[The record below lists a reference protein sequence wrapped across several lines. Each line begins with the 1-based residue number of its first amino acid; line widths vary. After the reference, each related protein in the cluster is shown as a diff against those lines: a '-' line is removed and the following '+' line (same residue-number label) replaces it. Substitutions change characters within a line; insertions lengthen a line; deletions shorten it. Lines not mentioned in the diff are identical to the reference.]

1 MPGTA
6 LTALGQGGDWVQ
18 TDWMSNALR
27 YATRAHLR
35 RLELLFG
42 QPIDCGM
49 ALQNSAT
56 RTLQVVA
63 LTQGWLL
70 ELTVANDAVESA
82 SIRASELTSV
92 TLSEPEA
99 GGLTLRLGTRA
110 GAAWQWTAA
119 DRDAS
124 DALFAFADKLHR
136 CLARA

>member
-1 MPGTA
+1 MPGTT

-49 ALQNSAT
+49 ALQNEAARRLEVAVVT
-56 RTLQVVA
+56 R
-63 LTQGWLL
+63 GWLL
-70 ELTVANDAVESA
+70 GLTISGETVESA
-82 SIRASELTSV
+82 SLRADELVSV
-92 TLSEPEA
+92 VLTEPAA
-99 GGLTLRLGTRA
+99 GGLTLRLDTRS
-110 GAAWQWTAA
+110 GARMLWSAA

-136 CLARA
+136 ALATR